1 MSRKRVTYRP
11 NKASGIMG
19 GIMGGIF
26 VLLGI
31 FVVIPT
37 FGPFGIL
44 WTLVAAAICGG
55 SLYQSF
61 GKKYIGP
68 QIEIEEDPTENRD
81 PVEKAPGSAP
91 DLHAKE
97 RLEQLEELRTSG
109 LISDEEYEKKRKTIV
124 DRL

>member
-11 NKASGIMG
+11 NKASGVMG

-26 VLLGI
+26 VLIGI

-44 WTLVAAAICGG
+44 WTLVAAVICGG

-61 GKKYIGP
+61 GKKYVGP
-68 QIEIEEDPTENRD
+68 QIEIEEESTENSGS
-81 PVEKAPGSAP
+81 VENRTKSAP

-97 RLEQLEELRTSG
+97 RLEQLEQLRTSG
-109 LISDEEYEKKRKTIV
+109 LISDEEYEKKRKDIV
-124 DRL
+124 DSL